1 MKRLNKIVESA
12 IGFVPMFLLWLIG
25 SFSHKSFYVDMFT
38 AHRGVLHPGAI
49 IPVVVI
55 CLMPVLL
62 QICAVLGKI
71 FDSKLLYISAI
82 IGMGLPAISTLLFDM
97 FSNDGNILSW
107 IFGFTIGIPL
117 IPFGRLAD
125 SVFEGVDKFCYIYMN
140 HFLEYN
146 DVIRIYFLAIVISA
160 ILFLIIKRKSPVK
173 KNQ

>member
-1 MKRLNKIVESA
+1 MNRSNKIVESA
-12 IGFVPMFLLWLIG
+12 IGFVPMLLLWLIG
-25 SFSHKSFYVDMFT
+25 SLSNKSFYVDMFT
-38 AHRGVLHPGAI
+38 ADRGILYPGAI

-82 IGMGLPAISTLLFDM
+82 IGMGLPAIATLLFDM
-97 FSNDGNILSW
+97 FSNDGNVLSW
-107 IFGFTIGIPL
+107 IFSFTIGIPL

-140 HFLEYN
+140 RFLEYN

-160 ILFLIIKRKSPVK
+160 ILFLIIKRKRSVK
-173 KNQ
+173 EKQ

>member
-107 IFGFTIGIPL
+107 FFAFTIGIPL

-125 SVFEGVDKFCYIYMN
+125 SVFVGVDKFCYIYVN

-146 DVIRIYFLAIVISA
+146 DVILIYFLAIVISA
-160 ILFLIIKRKSPVK
+160 ILFLIIKRKSSVK